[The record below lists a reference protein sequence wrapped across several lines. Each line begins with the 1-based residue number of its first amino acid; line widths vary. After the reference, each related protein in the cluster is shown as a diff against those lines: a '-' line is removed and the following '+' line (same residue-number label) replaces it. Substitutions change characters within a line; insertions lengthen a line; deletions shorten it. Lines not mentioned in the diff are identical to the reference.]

1 MRILDEVKLRIE
13 VCQNSPNLPKQSTSL
28 VIYSQQDTDYQDIYG
43 GNSISYS
50 GAVTMKRSKEDDT
63 ELYVIAFKELINE
76 VVSSLSREEAI
87 NYITREVLPNVKAE
101 FKPER
106 YQEVKRYAEEKLG
119 TRLPD

>member
-1 MRILDEVKLRIE
+1 M
-13 VCQNSPNLPKQSTSL
+13 
-28 VIYSQQDTDYQDIYG
+28 
-43 GNSISYS
+43 
-50 GAVTMKRSKEDDT
+50 TMKMTKENDT

-87 NYITREVLPNVKAE
+87 NYITREVLPNVKAA

-106 YQEVKRYAEEKLG
+106 YQKVKRYAEEKLG